1 MKSLYGKFI
10 FFTVIIMLGSFILA
24 FLGVNAFYQ
33 YSLKGSNDEK
43 NMNIAIDIANYIK
56 KNESLNVN
64 QFFELQ
70 AKTGYKFYVVDENNN
85 GKFYGNEFRKK
96 DLPQTSVD
104 LVIGGSPYHGMRD
117 LPKSTFVTGFFSDE
131 VENTVGVP
139 FQFDGKRYALFLRP
153 DIKLLFSE
161 IHYILAGIFIGMAVV
176 SIIAML
182 FVAKKLITPITK
194 LTEAT
199 KRVGEEEFPHDL
211 NIKRKDEIGQLAVS
225 FQAMIRKLS
234 ENDRLRKE
242 FISDVSHDFQTPLQN
257 IKGYSDLLSDAELDN
272 IKRVQYSSIIKDETE
287 RLSSLTKQLLL
298 LTSLDQISAPLEF
311 KEFALDEQLRHVVQR
326 NRWRLED
333 KEISLMLELEPV
345 LIKADQGFL
354 ENIWENLLSNAI
366 KYTPNQGVIK
376 VSMSTSE
383 SDKIKIFFEDT
394 GIGISK
400 EHLPNIFERFYRAD
414 AARHRDIEG
423 TGLGLS
429 IVKQITELHNGT
441 IKIDSTINQGTLI
454 TIELPRL

>member
-10 FFTVIIMLGSFILA
+10 FFTIIIMIGSFLLA

-43 NMNIAIDIANYIK
+43 NMNIAIDIANYIE

-70 AKTGYKFYVVDENNN
+70 AKTGYKFYVVDEENND
-85 GKFYGNEFRKK
+85 KFYGNEFRKK
-96 DLPQTSVD
+96 DLPQTSID
-104 LVIGGSPYHGMRD
+104 SVIGGSPYHGMRD

-176 SIIAML
+176 SLIAML

-257 IKGYSDLLSDAELDN
+257 IKGYSDLLSDAELDD

-298 LTSLDQISAPLEF
+298 LTSLDQLSAPLEF
-311 KEFALDEQLRHVVQR
+311 KEFALDEQLRHVIQR

-345 LIKADQGFL
+345 LIKADQAFL

-366 KYTPNQGVIK
+366 KYTPNQGIIK

-383 SDKIKIFFEDT
+383 SDKIKISFEDT
-394 GIGISK
+394 GIGIAK

-429 IVKQITELHNGT
+429 IVKQITELHSGT
-441 IKIDSTINQGTLI
+441 IKIDSTINQGTII
-454 TIELPRL
+454 TIELPKI